1 MLVFVY
7 FVEYMD
13 EIEQLWRKIEK
24 KYEAEGSILSVL
36 VVRLYNV
43 VYWCQSVQQII
54 VRRGDSGG
62 SAVE

>member
-13 EIEQLWRKIEK
+13 EIEQLWRKNEK
-24 KYEAEGSILSVL
+24 KYEAEGSILSVV

-43 VYWCQSVQQII
+43 VY
-54 VRRGDSGG
+54 
-62 SAVE
+62 